1 MKKIILISM
10 LLFNVA
16 AIAQQSALS
25 GSLYNK
31 SGEPLMYATAV
42 LLYPQDS
49 TMAYYGI
56 TNAQGRFEIKN
67 IKAGNYVLQ
76 AAYVGFQPLYKDLTL
91 PLKDGNTLGAL
102 IMNEVSLNLSEVQI
116 KGDRI
121 PFVIKKD
128 TIEYAAGAYNVKPD
142 AAAEE
147 LLKKLPGVQVDR
159 AGNIKAQGENVQ
171 NVLVDGKEF
180 FGSDPQVATKNLPA
194 DAIEKVQ
201 VYNKKSDETELTG
214 IEDGSY
220 AKTINLILKDDMKS
234 AIFGDVTA
242 GGGTDET
249 YQVGAKLYRFTR
261 KHQFAALAML
271 NNVNKYGFSFRDY
284 LDFNGGLQSLM
295 NGGGGSGQ
303 LSIGGDND
311 LPINF
316 GQDING
322 LVTSGTGGANFT
334 YEAKKN
340 NRFNISYLGNGA
352 DKKLRQ
358 NTLTQNYLETG
369 SFLKNDTLHQNTT
382 NRAHRLN
389 FGWRNRIDSTQNL
402 NINGGL
408 SYTSG
413 GANGHLLSESYEKL
427 ILMNNLSSISKDDA
441 DDYSANISASY
452 LKKWKSNW
460 KLFKIKGNFFFKNGN
475 SNKHW
480 INSTNYF
487 NPPDSSIN
495 NGFQRNKT
503 QLINYSGSTS
513 VTRKIAPLWY
523 LVPSVDAGFVDESID
538 RIQGIPPGEE
548 HLIDSLSPDFT
559 KRYSSI
565 KAGFSINRNTKKS
578 QLNFAAKVESSM
590 LSSSLDSG
598 ITVNTNKFY
607 LIPRISWHYEYRS
620 GRQLAIYLQSSVN
633 APTASQLLP
642 TVNNIN
648 PLNLYKGDMYLKP
661 EYAHSLQ
668 LNWIFYDQFSLTSIF
683 ASLNATYTQDKINWS
698 RTILPNLSQTQTLIN
713 VDDDYR
719 VDGRIDFSTPI
730 RKLGVDFKVNLNET
744 WNQGI
749 NLVNGETNT
758 NTNFIHTLTLS
769 FNNRKNDKL
778 DVNIGGTLQI
788 TDANYT
794 VQSSLNKT
802 YYNVLGFADIAYA
815 PNDKWYF
822 GLTADITRYDAQS
835 FAQEISVP
843 ILKAEFT
850 RYFLKNNR
858 GVLTFEISD
867 ILDKNKGIVRS
878 SEMNYLM
885 EQQSNTI
892 GRYAMLTFKY
902 RLNKFDNKSGLD
914 IKLNKR

>member
-1 MKKIILISM
+1 MKKIIIIF
-10 LLFNVA
+10 LFLYSTVT
-16 AIAQQSALS
+16 IAQQSSLRGELYDES
-25 GSLYNK
+25 GN
-31 SGEPLMYATAV
+31 PLIYATAV
-42 LLYPQDS
+42 LLHPDDS

-56 TNAQGRFEIKN
+56 TNTEGHFTIKN
-67 IKAGNYVLQ
+67 IKAGNYILQ
-76 AAYVGFQPLYKDLTL
+76 TAYVGFQSLYKDLSL
-91 PLKDGNTLGAL
+91 PLTEGNTLGAL
-102 IMNEVSLNLSEVQI
+102 IMSEISMNLSEVQI
-116 KGDRI
+116 KGERI

-128 TIEYAAGAYNVKPD
+128 TIEYGAGAYKVKPD

-159 AGNIKAQGENVQ
+159 AGNIKAQGEDVQ

-180 FGSDPQVATKNLPA
+180 FGSDPLVATKNLPA

-214 IEDGSY
+214 IEDGTY

-242 GGGTDET
+242 GVGTDEK

-284 LDFNGGLQSLM
+284 LDFNGGLQSIM
-295 NGGGGSGQ
+295 HGGGGGQ
-303 LSIGGDND
+303 ISIGGDND

-322 LVTSGTGGANFT
+322 LVTSGAGGANFT

-352 DKKLRQ
+352 DKKLKQ
-358 NTLTQNYLETG
+358 NTLTQNYFETG
-369 SFLKNDTLHQNTT
+369 SFVKNDTLEQTTT

-402 NINGGL
+402 NINGGA
-408 SYTSG
+408 SYTRG
-413 GANGHLLSESYEKL
+413 GAKGLLFSESFEQQL
-427 ILMNNLSSISKDDA
+427 LMNNLNSISNDDA
-441 DDYSANISASY
+441 DNYSASISASY

-460 KLFKIKGNFFFKNGN
+460 KLFKIKGNFSFKNGN

-480 INSTNYF
+480 INSTNYY
-487 NPPDSSIN
+487 NPSDSALN
-495 NGFQRNKT
+495 AGFQRNKT
-503 QLINYSGSTS
+503 QLVRYSASTS
-513 VTRKIAPLWY
+513 VTRKLAPLWY
-523 LVPSVDAGFVDESID
+523 LVPSIDGGIVDESLD

-548 HLIDSLSPDFT
+548 QIIDSLSPNFS
-559 KRYSSI
+559 KKYSWI
-565 KAGFSINRNTKKS
+565 RGGFSISRNTKKS
-578 QLNFAAKVESSM
+578 QLSFAAKVESSI
-590 LSSSLDSG
+590 LTSSLNDDSD
-598 ITVNTNKFY
+598 VNTNGMY
-607 LIPRISWHYEYRS
+607 LIPRISWQYEYRT
-620 GRQLAIYLQSSVN
+620 GRRLGVYLQSSVT
-633 APTASQLLP
+633 APTANQLLP

-648 PLNLYKGDMYLKP
+648 PLDMYSGNNYLKP
-661 EYAHSLQ
+661 EYGHTLQ
-668 LNWIFYDQFSLTSIF
+668 LNWIFFDQFSLTSIF
-683 ASLNATYTQDKINWS
+683 ASVNATYTQDKINWS
-698 RTILPNLSQTQTLIN
+698 RNIHSNLAQTQSLIN
-713 VDDDYR
+713 VKDDYR
-719 VDGRIDFSTPI
+719 MDGRIDFSTPI
-730 RKLGVDFKVNLNET
+730 RKLGVDLKLKFSET

-749 NLVNGETNT
+749 NLVNGEENT
-758 NTNFIHTLTLS
+758 NTNFIHSFTLS

-778 DVNIGGTLQI
+778 DVNLGGSLQI
-788 TDANYT
+788 TDARYEI
-794 VQSSLNKT
+794 QSSLDKT
-802 YYNVLGFADIAYA
+802 YYNVLGFADIAYT

-822 GLTADITRYDAQS
+822 GLTADVTRYDAQS

-858 GVLTFEISD
+858 GVLTFEIFD
-867 ILDKNKGIVRS
+867 ILDKNTGIVRT
-878 SEMNYLM
+878 SEMNQLM

-892 GRYAMLTFKY
+892 GRYAMLTFKF